1 MAYFTMAKEAFF
13 NLFRK
18 PVCHMYPVV
27 LPEYPLGTRGHIVN
41 AVSSCIFCGICQ
53 KKCPTDAITVDRAAK
68 TWQINR
74 LQCIACGSCS
84 EACPKK
90 CISVQKGY
98 AAPVS
103 AADKASASE
112 VLKADEP
119 AASDAVA

>member
-1 MAYFTMAKEAFF
+1 MAYFEMAKESFL
-13 NLFRK
+13 NLFKK
-18 PVCHMYPVV
+18 PACLMYP
-27 LPEYPLGTRGHIVN
+27 LAARQYPAGARGHIEN
-41 AVSSCIFCGICQ
+41 SIGSCVFCGICQ
-53 KKCPTDAITVDRAAK
+53 KKCPTGAITVERK
-68 TWQINR
+68 TQTWR
-74 LQCIACGSCS
+74 LETLRCIACGSCS

-119 AASDAVA
+119 AATDAVA